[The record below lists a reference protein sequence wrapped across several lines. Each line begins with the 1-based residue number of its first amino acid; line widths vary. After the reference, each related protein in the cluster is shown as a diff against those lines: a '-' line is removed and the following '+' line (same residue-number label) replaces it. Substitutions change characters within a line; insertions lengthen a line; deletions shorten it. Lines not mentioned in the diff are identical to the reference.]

1 MEGKGSG
8 RAVKS
13 QGRGARRFHTSLPK
27 RTLSRSPAKETT
39 ATEAL
44 AEDSGPATAKAP
56 SARLRAA
63 APEGP
68 SERL

>member
-13 QGRGARRFHTSLPK
+13 LGRADRRFHTSLPK
-27 RTLSRSPAKETT
+27 RTLSRSPAKETI

-44 AEDSGPATAKAP
+44 AKDSGPATAKESTLGSPLGRGSRGA
-56 SARLRAA
+56 
-63 APEGP
+63 E
-68 SERL
+68 